1 MGFFRGPNIVTDSL
15 LSAYDFGSPWSY
27 PSQSSPGGT
36 DPVFK
41 DVVGGNDMTVKGSP
55 TFNIVG
61 YMGMGYMTFST
72 NGGLTTEYCICN
84 PFPFP
89 TTEVTIEIWHR
100 MVSQGETQGIM
111 SYAVSGDDNESLM
124 FWNGNSGNG
133 PWSFYGPTGAVSTG
147 INTTNGA
154 WVQLVRTDVRSS
166 GAVKGYVNGTQ
177 EYSGTLAA
185 GTNFTSGGALVI
197 GQESDSVGG
206 GFSSTQ
212 CFRGNIGI
220 IRIYSKALSGD
231 EVSQNFEAQRQR
243 YGI

>member
-1 MGFFRGPNIVTDSL
+1 
-15 LSAYDFGSPWSY
+15 
-27 PSQSSPGGT
+27 
-36 DPVFK
+36 
-41 DVVGGNDMTVKGSP
+41 
-55 TFNIVG
+55 
-61 YMGMGYMTFST
+61 MGMGYMTFST
-72 NGGLTTEYCICN
+72 NGAQNTEYCICN

-89 TTEVTIEIWHR
+89 TTELTVEIWHR
-100 MVSQGETQGIM
+100 MVNQSNTQGIM
-111 SYAVSGDDNESLM
+111 SYAVSGDDNEGLI

-197 GQESDSVGG
+197 AQESDSVGG
-206 GFSSTQ
+206 GFNSGQ
-212 CFRGNIGI
+212 CFRGNIGL

>member
-15 LSAYDFGSPWSY
+15 LSAYDFGSPWSF
-27 PSQSSPGGT
+27 PLQSSPGGT

-41 DVVGGNDMTVKGSP
+41 DVVSGNDMTVKGSP
-55 TFNIVG
+55 TFFRLAG
-61 YMGMGYMTFST
+61 QEGYMTFST
-72 NGGLTTEYCICN
+72 SGAQTTEYCICN

-89 TTEVTIEIWHR
+89 TTELTVEIWHR
-100 MVSQGETQGIM
+100 MVNQSNTQGIM

-124 FWNGNSGNG
+124 FWNANG
-133 PWSFYGPTGAVSTG
+133 PWSFYGPTSNVSTSV
-147 INTTNGA
+147 NTTNGA

-166 GAVKGYVNGTQ
+166 GAVKCYVNGEE
-177 EYSGTLAA
+177 EYSGTLSA

-206 GFSSTQ
+206 GFSSSQ